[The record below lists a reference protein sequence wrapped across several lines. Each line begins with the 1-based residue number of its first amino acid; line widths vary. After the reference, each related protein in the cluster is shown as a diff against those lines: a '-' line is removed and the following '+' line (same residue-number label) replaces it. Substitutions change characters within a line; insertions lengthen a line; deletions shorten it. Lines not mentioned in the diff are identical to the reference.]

1 MAISSRQK
9 MANWS
14 YGPKRPLS
22 LKTPRKR
29 MSGGKGMA
37 YPPDDD
43 EDLEEDEEAQLY
55 KHFPIKKLR
64 IVSPTTKPWEPTVNP
79 QYSSH

>member
-1 MAISSRQK
+1 
-9 MANWS
+9 
-14 YGPKRPLS
+14 
-22 LKTPRKR
+22 
-29 MSGGKGMA
+29 MA